1 MSVATLPERPPESP
15 TPPPTSYLQNGTTL
29 RSWLL
34 TTDHKR
40 IAILYLLSISFF
52 FAVGTVGAALVRIE
66 LTSPTGVFLTNSQ
79 YNRMFSMHGIV
90 MIFLF
95 LIPSIPTTFGNFLIP
110 LMLGARDLAFP
121 KLNLASWYVFNLGGL
136 FVLTAILTGGIDTG
150 WTFYTPYSS
159 LYSNSSVTLAVVGIF
174 IGGMSNI
181 MTGLNFVVTIH
192 TLRAPGL
199 TWFRMPL
206 FVWSMYATSVIQIL
220 ATPVVA
226 ITLVLVAVERVFRVG
241 FFSPE
246 LGGDP
251 VLFEHFF
258 WFYSHPAVYI
268 MVLPAM
274 GVVSEIMATF
284 CQKRVFGYAY
294 VAIASLAIAF
304 FGFLVWG
311 HHMFISSQSTASS
324 YVFSLFSFL
333 IAIPS
338 AIKVFNWTGTMHKAR
353 IRLDTPLLYAL
364 GFIGLFTIGGLT
376 GLFLATLGT
385 DVNFTNT
392 YFVVAHFHYVMV
404 GGTMSVYLGAMH
416 YWWPKMTGRV
426 YPEFWGKISAAGIFL
441 GFNLTFFPQFILG
454 FLGMP
459 RRYHNYDFAPQW
471 QAYNVLSSAGAS
483 ILGVAYVLPLIY
495 LPWSLR
501 FGKRAS
507 ANPWHATTLEWTVPS
522 PPPTH
527 NFDVLPV
534 VTEEAYD
541 FTAMDVRE
549 QKESFREAAQTFE
562 RKE

>member
-1 MSVATLPERPPESP
+1 MSAATLPERPSESP
-15 TPPPTSYLQNGTTL
+15 KEPEKSYLQDGTTL

-52 FAVGTVGAALVRIE
+52 FAVGTIGATLVRIE

-90 MIFLF
+90 MVFLF

-136 FVLTAILTGGIDTG
+136 FVMLAILTGGIDTG

-181 MTGLNFVVTIH
+181 MTGINFVVTIH
-192 TLRAPGL
+192 SLRAPGM

-226 ITLVLVAVERVFRVG
+226 ITLVLVVVERVFRVG

-274 GVVSEIMATF
+274 GVVSELMATF

-294 VAIASLAIAF
+294 VAMASLAIAF

-338 AIKVFNWTGTMHKAR
+338 AIKVFNWAGTMHKAQ
-353 IRLDTPLLYAL
+353 IRLDTPLLYAI

-376 GLFLATLGT
+376 GLYLATLGT

-404 GGTMSVYLGAMH
+404 GGTMSVYLGRDALLVAKDDGADVPRVLGENQRGGH
-416 YWWPKMTGRV
+416 LPRLQPHLLPPVRPRFPRDAPPLPQLRVRAPVAGPERPLLGGRDR
-426 YPEFWGKISAAGIFL
+426 PRRRLRPAAGL
-441 GFNLTFFPQFILG
+441 PPVVAPLRQARPREPLARHNPGVDRPLAAADPQLRRPAHHR
-454 FLGMP
+454 P
-459 RRYHNYDFAPQW
+459 R
-471 QAYNVLSSAGAS
+471 
-483 ILGVAYVLPLIY
+483 
-495 LPWSLR
+495 SLR
-501 FGKRAS
+501 LHRDGRA
-507 ANPWHATTLEWTVPS
+507 
-522 PPPTH
+522 
-527 NFDVLPV
+527 
-534 VTEEAYD
+534 
-541 FTAMDVRE
+541 
-549 QKESFREAAQTFE
+549 
-562 RKE
+562 